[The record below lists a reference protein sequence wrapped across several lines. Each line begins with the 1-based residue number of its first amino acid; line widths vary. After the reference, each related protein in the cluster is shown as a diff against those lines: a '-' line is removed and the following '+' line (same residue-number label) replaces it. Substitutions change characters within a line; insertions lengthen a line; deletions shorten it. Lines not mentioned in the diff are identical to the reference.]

1 MWKNKGDN
9 STRCGTLST
18 SSWLNGLRLM
28 VGTKSKKK
36 KKKIGSK
43 LKKRYITNSV
53 LKIEMTRL
61 VRSV

>member
-1 MWKNKGDN
+1 MMWKNKGDN

-36 KKKIGSK
+36 KKRQVVN
-43 LKKRYITNSV
+43 LKRDI
-53 LKIEMTRL
+53 
-61 VRSV
+61 